1 MVVIR
6 TITILRNHNVVVD
19 LNIIKSLV
27 EPDVEL
33 IKAKATLVD
42 SSILHISEVI
52 GEGWRDYSYHWQR
65 NNTLI
70 RRWDNAPHHK
80 ELNNF
85 PHHLHD
91 AEKILPGSDVNLIDI
106 LTYIEAELKKKNQG
120 LFSQS
125 F

>member
-19 LNIIKSLV
+19 LTIIKTLV

-33 IKAKATLVD
+33 IKAKATLID

-65 NNTLI
+65 NNT
-70 RRWDNAPHHK
+70 
-80 ELNNF
+80 
-85 PHHLHD
+85 
-91 AEKILPGSDVNLIDI
+91 
-106 LTYIEAELKKKNQG
+106 
-120 LFSQS
+120 
-125 F
+125 